1 MSTRD
6 TLITYLQTVLD
17 AVPELEQVKLVKS
30 VRAQDR
36 LSQPV
41 LIVRTTSL
49 EKLPAAPIGNMLG
62 NFTLVLVSHHVD
74 AERAED
80 ALDDLLEVLLP
91 TLFTHN
97 IVWTTATQTQYD
109 DEHVAYDIAISTI
122 LK

>member
-6 TLITYLQTVLD
+6 SLIEYLETVL
-17 AVPELEQVKLVKS
+17 ATAPELEQVKLVKS
-30 VRAQDR
+30 VRATDR

-41 LIVRTTSL
+41 LIVRTNSL

-62 NFTLVLVSHHVD
+62 NFTLVLVSHQVD
-74 AERAED
+74 VERAED

-91 TLFTHN
+91 ALFTHN

-109 DEHVAYDIAISTI
+109 DEHLAYDIAVSTI
-122 LK
+122 IK